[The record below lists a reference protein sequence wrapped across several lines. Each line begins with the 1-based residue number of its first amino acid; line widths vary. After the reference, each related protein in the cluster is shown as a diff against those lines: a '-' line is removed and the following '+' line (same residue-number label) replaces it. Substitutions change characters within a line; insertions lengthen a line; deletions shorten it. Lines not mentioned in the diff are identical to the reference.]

1 MNLQERHTVS
11 HVEEWR
17 REGFTLIPEFFS
29 TEEIL
34 PIIEDF
40 QELYED
46 RGQGEGVGTPL
57 NKKEEGAIGAGHPKQ
72 FMNIDSLPYNAS
84 SAINLI
90 SLHPALISFAK
101 SLLDVD
107 DVHLYQSH
115 TWAKYTGEAD
125 YDQAFH
131 CDFGNH
137 TLTVPADDVSL
148 RTVDF
153 ILYLTDITDAHG
165 ALHYVTKTDSDRILG
180 SGAVFAKDDQQFA
193 LKEKERSAAAPA
205 GSLLAHSIDTFHRG
219 TNLTEIDG
227 HRFTMTVGY
236 KASGNEMIGFHVWQS
251 AADRP
256 WPIVLNNATPE
267 QLQCLGIPMPGD
279 VFWTDRTLKL
289 TQLRW
294 PEWDMSVYAQAMKS
308 GFEVK

>member
-1 MNLQERHTVS
+1 MNLQGRHTVS

-90 SLHPALISFAK
+90 SLHPALINFAK

-153 ILYLTDITDAHG
+153 ILYLTDVTDAHG